1 MKNEAYNSVKEET
14 LRLYDSLP
22 QEKNARMARIDVRD
36 QIIKLNYTFFGF
48 IAKDT
53 FINNTSVEYLDKF
66 QSALVHFCECWWW
79 YRWEGDENH
88 KGYRK
93 DVSFTSFF
101 KLRVAEMI
109 ERELNEVKYS
119 LRRTL
124 CMKAGAQLGKHWGQV
139 RYEDLS
145 KVDLPADE
153 MTSLKAIFG
162 SIYWADLSEHEL
174 YMPAPDEG
182 RTDVSKY
189 LTDEY
194 DDLEGLLI
202 QEMVSREARLTDV
215 DLYQIADLYG
225 VSFAELKKTL
235 PHAMDELYKRLKSGE
250 GMYED

>member
-1 MKNEAYNSVKEET
+1 
-14 LRLYDSLP
+14 
-22 QEKNARMARIDVRD
+22 
-36 QIIKLNYTFFGF
+36 
-48 IAKDT
+48 
-53 FINNTSVEYLDKF
+53 
-66 QSALVHFCECWWW
+66 
-79 YRWEGDENH
+79 
-88 KGYRK
+88 
-93 DVSFTSFF
+93 
-101 KLRVAEMI
+101 MI